1 METKKFIS
9 SVIRATLLALI
20 ISLVGIL
27 VFAVLVKWT
36 APTETLI
43 KTVNQFIKVL
53 AVFIGCF
60 FMVKGNG
67 GLIKGAL
74 AGATST
80 LLIYAVFALM
90 SGAPL
95 FSAEMLIDVL
105 LTAVVGGISGIV
117 SVNLRGKE

>member
-60 FMVKGNG
+60 LSVKGNG
-67 GLIKGAL
+67 GLVKGAL
-74 AGATST
+74 AGAIST

-90 SGAPL
+90 SGSPL
-95 FSAEMLIDVL
+95 FSAEMLIDLL
-105 LTAVVGGISGIV
+105 LTSVVGGISGIV
-117 SVNLRGKE
+117 AVNLRGKE